1 MSANMLSDANTIND
15 FNPFVMGPDFSLPGA
30 SRKPHAFEMHTR
42 PREPPAPEA
51 DPTSPICDYG
61 ITAGRR
67 TIDMCRPQEPNCPLS
82 RPLVPGRNIDY
93 GFTRTVKRAAG
104 AVTKEVSR
112 AVANGGTMEMGLVV
126 ITILIL
132 LLAVR

>member
-1 MSANMLSDANTIND
+1 MSAHMLSDANTIND
-15 FNPFVMGPDFSLPGA
+15 FNPFVMGDFSLPGA
-30 SRKPHAFEMHTR
+30 SRKPHAFEMHTT
-42 PREPPAPEA
+42 PKEPPAPK

-61 ITAGRR
+61 ITAGWR

-93 GFTRTVKRAAG
+93 GFTRTIGKAADG
-104 AVTKEVSR
+104 VTKVVER
-112 AVANGGTMEMGLVV
+112 AANGGTLGLVV

>member
-15 FNPFVMGPDFSLPGA
+15 FNPFVMGDFSLPGA
-30 SRKPHAFEMHTR
+30 SRKPHAFEMHTA
-42 PREPPAPEA
+42 PKEPPAPKE
-51 DPTSPICDYG
+51 PTSPICDYG
-61 ITAGRR
+61 ITAGWR

-93 GFTRTVKRAAG
+93 GFTRAVAKAAG
-104 AVTKEVSR
+104 GAAKAVER
-112 AVANGGTMEMGLVV
+112 AGSMEMGLVV

>member
-15 FNPFVMGPDFSLPGA
+15 FNPFVMGDFSLPGA
-30 SRKPHAFEMHTR
+30 SRKPHAFEMHT
-42 PREPPAPEA
+42 APVA
-51 DPTSPICDYG
+51 PKKAPKDPTSPICDYG

-93 GFTRTVKRAAG
+93 GFTRTVKRG
-104 AVTKEVSR
+104 VSEVTKGIER
-112 AVANGGTMEMGLVV
+112 ASNGGTMEMGLVV